1 MDYCGKTQDQKI
13 VTCKWVLRVKRVS
26 LGKPIHYKARL
37 VARGLSKVQRIYLK
51 DTLSPTLKIMSFHM
65 LVRLVVS
72 LNLELHHLDV
82 QTTILHSQLGD
93 EVYMQQP
100 PYFESAQLP
109 NHVCRL

>member
-1 MDYCGKTQDQKI
+1 M
-13 VTCKWVLRVKRVS
+13 
-26 LGKPIHYKARL
+26 
-37 VARGLSKVQRIYLK
+37 RI
-51 DTLSPTLKIMSFHM
+51 D
-65 LVRLVVS
+65 